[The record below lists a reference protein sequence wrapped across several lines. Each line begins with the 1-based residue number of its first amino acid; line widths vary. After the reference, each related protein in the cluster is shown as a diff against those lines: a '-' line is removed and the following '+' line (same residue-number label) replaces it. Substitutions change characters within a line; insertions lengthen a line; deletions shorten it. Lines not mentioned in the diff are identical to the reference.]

1 MAASVQLHTTVALP
15 PVKDPRLPSNRKL
28 FRSRRFK

>member
-1 MAASVQLHTTVALP
+1 
-15 PVKDPRLPSNRKL
+15 VKDPRLPSNRKL